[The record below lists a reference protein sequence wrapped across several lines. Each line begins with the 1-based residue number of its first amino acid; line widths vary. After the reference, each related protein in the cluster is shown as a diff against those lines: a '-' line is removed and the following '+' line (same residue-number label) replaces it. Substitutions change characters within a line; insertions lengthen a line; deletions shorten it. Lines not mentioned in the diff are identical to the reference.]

1 MDNFPLK
8 RGRGR
13 PKGSK
18 NQSKGGISPADPTKF
33 FGMGLGSRLDTSK
46 IGETK
51 IGFMLCARF
60 SFKNLAPDGSPV
72 IILCHNAYPSHTTI
86 PGEFRCP
93 DLDSCLV
100 RWSRAKEQREFQEK
114 ERK

>member
-18 NQSKGGISPADPTKF
+18 NQPAVNP
-33 FGMGLGSRLDTSK
+33 RQ
-46 IGETK
+46 GETK
-51 IGFMLCARF
+51 IGYMLCARF

-114 ERK
+114 EKRVS